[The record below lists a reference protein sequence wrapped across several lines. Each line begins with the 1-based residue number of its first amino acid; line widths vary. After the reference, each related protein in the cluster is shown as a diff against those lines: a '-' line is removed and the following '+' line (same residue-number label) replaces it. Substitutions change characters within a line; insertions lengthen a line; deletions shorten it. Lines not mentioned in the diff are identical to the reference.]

1 MARGK
6 EATKEVEWRIK
17 VEDDTLKSKVVGCM
31 WAVTA
36 GLALKLCKFV
46 KKAWELGVN
55 DPRKFIH
62 CLKVGIALSAVSLFY
77 YWKPLYDG
85 VGGNAMWAV
94 MTVVVVFEYT
104 AGATI
109 YKTVNRMCGTSLA
122 GFLGIGVHW
131 VASRAGEQF
140 EPIIVGVSLFLL
152 ASAATFSRFIP
163 TIKARFDYGAMIFI
177 LTFCLVSISGYRVDE
192 LLVMAQ
198 YRMFTIIIGS
208 ILCIIVSLVI
218 RPIWAGFELFVLVTG
233 NLDKLANSLQCCV
246 AQYFDGSETPDEDSD
261 KQLLGYKCVL
271 SSKATE
277 ESMANLARWEPS
289 HGRFNFRH
297 PWRQYV
303 KIGASMRSCA
313 SCLDALIGCI
323 NSDNK
328 ASDEMKKNM
337 KSISMKVGADCA
349 SVIRE
354 VANTMRKMRKS
365 SKLDIRV
372 TEMNSAAEELR
383 SLLSCYPN
391 TVNTPSH
398 NAKCSTQTETAP
410 SDIPLA
416 AKVEI
421 SLMQIVQV
429 VTVASLLIE
438 IVARVEGI
446 VEAVEELSDL
456 ANFQPEMCV
465 KSKQHSP
472 DSKISPDQQ
481 NDEETDR
488 TLQMV

>member
-17 VEDDTLKSKVVGCM
+17 VEEDDTLKSKVVGCM

-62 CLKVGIALSAVSLFY
+62 CLKVGMALSAVSLFY

-277 ESMANLARWEPS
+277 ESMANLARWEPT

-337 KSISMKVGADCA
+337 RSISLKVGADCA

-372 TEMNSAAEELR
+372 TEMNSAAQELR

-391 TVNTPSH
+391 LVH
-398 NAKCSTQTETAP
+398 NAKRSTQTETAP
-410 SDIPLA
+410 SDIPLP

-481 NDEETDR
+481 NDEETER